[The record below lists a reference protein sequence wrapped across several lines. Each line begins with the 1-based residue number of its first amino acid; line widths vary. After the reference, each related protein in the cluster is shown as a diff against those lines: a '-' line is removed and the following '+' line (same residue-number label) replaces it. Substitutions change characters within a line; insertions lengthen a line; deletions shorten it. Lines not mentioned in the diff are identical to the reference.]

1 MKLAN
6 PLYYP
11 IAVLAGG
18 IVLVTGV
25 RLMNL
30 PNVIILPTA
39 TAVTIA
45 GSTLLKSREPDTK
58 KLAQQQLQK
67 ELQTIQKSAKMLA
80 TKAETLRQEAN
91 QLVPSDTVNLEL
103 LATVQYTCDRAIE
116 LPAKIDQLT
125 KRIQNNESLL
135 SVNELEAQLQEIQAK
150 KKSSSGIALQH
161 LTELAKSLKQNIELA
176 KEGQNTSTAQLA
188 NLQTLI
194 QNSAGVLQKLQNKL
208 RTADLTNSQEVKELK
223 LLSAELNSFQENV
236 DILIHK

>member
-6 PLYYP
+6 PLNYP

-18 IVLVTGV
+18 IVLIVGV

-30 PNVIILPTA
+30 PNLIILPTA

-45 GSTLLKSREPDTK
+45 GASVLKSREPDNK
-58 KLAQQQLQK
+58 KIAEQQLKK
-67 ELQTIQKSAKMLA
+67 ELQIIEKTAKMLA

-91 QLVPSDTVNLEL
+91 QLLPSDTVNLEL
-103 LATVQYTCDRAIE
+103 LATVQYACDRAIE

-125 KRIQNNESLL
+125 KRIQSNDSLL
-135 SVNELEAQLQEIQAK
+135 SVNELEAQFQEVQAK
-150 KKSSSGIALQH
+150 RKTSSGIALEH
-161 LTELAKSLKQNIELA
+161 LTQLAKSLKQNIELA

>member
-11 IAVLAGG
+11 VAVLAGG

-25 RLMNL
+25 RLMHL
-30 PNVIILPTA
+30 PNIIILPTA

-45 GSTLLKSREPDTK
+45 GATLLKSREPDNK
-58 KLAQQQLQK
+58 KIAQQQLQK
-67 ELQTIQKSAKMLA
+67 ELQTIQKSAKILA

-103 LATVQYTCDRAIE
+103 LATVQYACDRAIE
-116 LPAKIDQLT
+116 LPEKIDQLT
-125 KRIQNNESLL
+125 KRIQSNDSLL
-135 SVNELEAQLQEIQAK
+135 SVNELEAQLQEVQAK

-161 LTELAKSLKQNIELA
+161 LTQLAKSLKQNIELA
-176 KEGQNTSTAQLA
+176 KEGQNTATAQLA
-188 NLQTLI
+188 NVQTLI

>member
-11 IAVLAGG
+11 VAVLAGG

-91 QLVPSDTVNLEL
+91 QLVPSDTFNLEL